1 MKKIINHIE
10 NTYKE
15 DKGYEVYSG
24 YIKRFL
30 ECHPVNLAI
39 ITSIEDAVIS
49 IIEKSHVSHDNA
61 VAIKLEKDLQKLSI
75 DREKYKY
82 PQETF
87 DSSAIQLTKKAKAD
101 RYSIVNVYE
110 YLITNFGKLFSA
122 VSKYIQSGDV
132 LLNSTYLSTPKGFT
146 ISCKVSR
153 DNQEYYFD
161 TDCIYAG
168 GYNIQCLHFRY
179 IVKTKLPS
187 ISNGINDNS
196 IISKIK
202 KDESLRLKLAGL
214 ELPLKKHLNQ
224 LEAGKSWKALS
235 DAEKYSKEGLTLLS
249 VFKYGYEC
257 SSRIDYTA
265 ENPHLDKYYKYTE
278 KYLNK
283 EIRSLNKRIQ
293 KLQGGAV

>member
-1 MKKIINHIE
+1 MKNIINHIE
-10 NTYKE
+10 NKYKN

-49 IIEKSHVSHDNA
+49 IIEKNHVSHNES
-61 VAIKLEKDLQKLSI
+61 VARQLEKELQKLSI

-82 PQETF
+82 PEETF
-87 DSSAIQLTKKAKAD
+87 NKSYQSSIKLAETKK
-101 RYSIVNVYE
+101 YSIVNVYD
-110 YLITNFGKLFSA
+110 YLIYSFGKLFSS
-122 VSKYIQSGDV
+122 VSKYIQSGDA
-132 LLNSTYLSTPKGFT
+132 LLNSKYLSTAKGFT

-153 DNQEYYFD
+153 NNQEYYFD

-187 ISNGINDNS
+187 IKDGINDNS
-196 IISKIK
+196 IIAKIK
-202 KDESLRLKLAGL
+202 KDDSLRLKLAEL
-214 ELPLKKHLNQ
+214 ELPLKKYQNR
-224 LEAGKSWKALS
+224 LEAGNSWKTLS
-235 DAEKYSKEGLTLLS
+235 DTEKYSKDGLNLLS

-257 SSRIDYTA
+257 VVDYSI
-265 ENPHLDKYYKYTE
+265 ENPHLDKYFKAIE
-278 KYLNK
+278 KNIK
-283 EIRSLNKRIQ
+283 KNIRSIDKKIQ
-293 KLQGGAV
+293 KLKGGAV

>member
-15 DKGYEVYSG
+15 NEGYEVYSG

-49 IIEKSHVSHDNA
+49 IIEKNHVFHNKS
-61 VAIKLEKDLQKLSI
+61 VAIELQKSLQRLAS
-75 DREKYKY
+75 DREKYHY
-82 PQETF
+82 SDNTF
-87 DSSAIQLTKKAKAD
+87 AEYTELRNQKAEKD
-101 RYSIVNVYE
+101 KYSIVNVYD

-132 LLNSTYLSTPKGFT
+132 LLNSTYLSTAKGFT
-146 ISCKVSR
+146 ISCKVNR
-153 DNQEYYFD
+153 DNQEYYFN

-196 IISKIK
+196 IIAKIK
-202 KDESLRLKLAGL
+202 KDESLRLKLAEL
-214 ELPLKKHLNQ
+214 ELPLKRYQNQ
-224 LEAGKSWKALS
+224 LEAGNSWNALS
-235 DAEKYSKEGLTLLS
+235 DTEKYSKEGLKLLS

-257 SSRIDYTA
+257 LVDYSI
-265 ENPHLDKYYKYTE
+265 EYLHLE
-278 KYLNK
+278 KHFKAHEKNVK
-283 EIRSLNKRIQ
+283 KNIRNLNKRIQ
-293 KLQGGAV
+293 KLKGGVV

>member
-24 YIKRFL
+24 YIKRSL
-30 ECHPVNLAI
+30 NCHRVNLAI

-49 IIEKSHVSHDNA
+49 IIEKNHVSHDKS
-61 VAIKLEKDLQKLSI
+61 VAIQLEKSLQKLAS

-87 DSSAIQLTKKAKAD
+87 DSSARRLTKKAEAD

-122 VSKYIQSGDV
+122 VSKYIKSEDI
-132 LLNSTYLSTPKGFT
+132 LLNSTYRSTPKGFT

-153 DNQEYYFD
+153 DSQEYYFD

-179 IVKTKLPS
+179 IVKTKLPF

-202 KDESLRLKLAGL
+202 KDESFRLKLVEL
-214 ELPLKKHLNQ
+214 ELPLKRYQNQ
-224 LEAGKSWKALS
+224 LEAGNSWKALS
-235 DAEKYSKEGLTLLS
+235 DTEKYSKEGLKLLS
-249 VFKYGYEC
+249 VFNYGYEC
-257 SSRIDYTA
+257 SVDYTT
-265 ENPHLDKYYKYTE
+265 ENPYKYYKNTE
-278 KYLNK
+278 KNINK
-283 EIRSLNKRIQ
+283 DIRSLNKRIQ
-293 KLQGGAV
+293 KLKGGAV

>member
-15 DKGYEVYSG
+15 NKGYEVYSG

-49 IIEKSHVSHDNA
+49 IIEKSHVSHDKA
-61 VAIKLEKDLQKLSI
+61 VAIKLEKELQKLSI

-87 DSSAIQLTKKAKAD
+87 DSSARQLTKKAEAD
-101 RYSIVNVYE
+101 KYSIVNVYE
-110 YLITNFGKLFSA
+110 YLIINFGKLFSA
-122 VSKYIQSGDV
+122 VSKYIQSGDI
-132 LLNSTYLSTPKGFT
+132 LLNSTYLATPKGFT

-202 KDESLRLKLAGL
+202 KDESLRLKLAEL
-214 ELPLKKHLNQ
+214 EPSLKECQNR

-235 DAEKYSKEGLTLLS
+235 SDTERYSKDGLNLLS
-249 VFKYGYEC
+249 VFKYGGEC
-257 SSRIDYTA
+257 YIDYTI
-265 ENPHLDKYYKYTE
+265 EKPYLDKYFKHIQKYINREIKSIE
-278 KYLNK
+278 KK
-283 EIRSLNKRIQ
+283 IQ
-293 KLQGGAV
+293 KLKGAEA